1 MTRNPGAMIA
11 AMDTAAAAAA
21 PSLAVWLTP
30 TLIALFLYGLGQG
43 LVKKYAAEVSPARY
57 CLYFWL
63 AKSLVNLFWWAY
75 NGHPNPFGNMTLVG
89 LGTLAYVLEGIG
101 WICYYESIVSGPI
114 TIVGTLS
121 AAYAAPTVLF
131 LYLFL
136 GEKLVGIQYAGVAL
150 VILGCAGLSYSPPD
164 PDAKVTDRRWIPLAI
179 TALIVWGLWNTLVK
193 YCYDKHAAV
202 QEVMSVYNVF
212 GAGLTLGL
220 YGFLFRGKAGAAGE
234 FARAAL
240 PMAVMAGGD
249 LAVIVAYAV
258 PNVRASLV
266 TTISGAY
273 PIVTLFFATTVLKE
287 KITPL
292 QWVAIALCL
301 AGMFLSMS

>member
-1 MTRNPGAMIA
+1 MN
-11 AMDTAAAAAA
+11 TAVA
-21 PSLAVWLTP
+21 PSLALWLTP
-30 TLIALFLYGLGQG
+30 TLAALLLYGFGQG

-57 CLYFWL
+57 CLYFWI
-63 AKSLVNLFWWAY
+63 AKTIVNLGWWMSH
-75 NGHPNPFGNMTLVG
+75 GFVNPLVDMKLVG

-136 GEKLVGIQYAGVAL
+136 GEQLQQIQYVGVTL
-150 VILGCAGLSYSPPD
+150 VILGCAALSYAPPD
-164 PDAKVTDRRWIPLAI
+164 PDAKVTDKRWIPLAI
-179 TALIVWGLWNTLVK
+179 TALVVWGLWNTLVK
-193 YCYDKHAAV
+193 YCYDSHKAV
-202 QEVMSVYNVF
+202 QETMSVYNVF

-220 YGFLFRGKAGAAGE
+220 YGFLFRGKAPAAPGE
-234 FARAAL
+234 FVRSAV

-273 PIVTLFFATTVLKE
+273 PIVTLFFASLVLKE
-287 KITPL
+287 KITKL
-292 QWVAIALCL
+292 QWAAIMLVL
-301 AGMFLSMS
+301 AGMFLSMSTSG